1 MYYMHIAYF
10 DLWMSRGFKVDTL
23 VFIVHF
29 LNDKCIPCH
38 VIIKNFETSNTSKSA
53 MALQVNDV
61 FTKHA
66 LNACVFVY
74 VKDEGN
80 NFSSMT
86 FALTFFLS
94 CEVLELLTPFVGAY
108 WGHAMSKCCQYP
120 TNDSKLCELG

>member
-1 MYYMHIAYF
+1 MP
-10 DLWMSRGFKVDTL
+10 L
-23 VFIVHF
+23 
-29 LNDKCIPCH
+29 
-38 VIIKNFETSNTSKSA
+38 
-53 MALQVNDV
+53 ALQVNDV

-80 NFSSMT
+80 NFSTIT
-86 FALTFFLS
+86 FALTFVLS
-94 CEVLELLTPFVGAY
+94 CELLELLTPFVGAC